1 MSRRSD
7 FYKGRRKKR
16 NYAIIPG
23 VILLLVFSVGIVL
36 FYSTQ
41 KYAVISDDGVTV
53 ELPLLSSGAK
63 SYDESGQEVREFER
77 VNVTVQFEEADYS
90 TVKQTVSGRVPPL
103 RAIFIPYD
111 DIDPET
117 VTGYANRLSSGNAL
131 LLEVKKED
139 GYLKWYSDTPTAK
152 RWGLNMGLP
161 DSKEMLTS
169 VVSQLKSDGIYVIA
183 QISCLQD
190 FLLGG
195 WFRNEITVT
204 LKDAYGKD
212 YYNEE
217 GYWLDPYST
226 LVRDYVVEL
235 VQELWDMGFDEVVLD
250 NVRHPVVEDIENA
263 DGTVTSGVQYSRDMS
278 TTPSPLSAVS
288 GFAVNVGERLADRE
302 EGKYLSIYVH
312 STAALAKGD
321 TSNGQDSGLF
331 LKLYDRVYYDTDKY
345 AYTFNV
351 QDITPLCKAGDVKN
365 RFVPVVINYL
375 PDNTSWV
382 LVDSE

>member
-1 MSRRSD
+1 MSRRSE
-7 FYKGRRKKR
+7 FYRGRRQRR
-16 NYAIIPG
+16 NLAIIPG
-23 VILLLVFSVGIVL
+23 VILLLLFSVGIVL

-41 KYAVISDDGVTV
+41 KYAVISDDGVKV
-53 ELPLLSSGAK
+53 ELPLLSSGTV
-63 SYDESGQEVREFER
+63 SYDESGQETREFER

-90 TVKQTVSGRVPPL
+90 TVKQVVNGRVPPL
-103 RAIFIPYD
+103 RAIFVPYD
-111 DIDPET
+111 DIDAET
-117 VTGYANRLSSGNAL
+117 VRGYANRLSSGNAL

-139 GYLKWYSDTPTAK
+139 GYLKWYSSTPTAA
-152 RWGLNMGLP
+152 RWGLNMSSP
-161 DSKEMLTS
+161 DSKETLLS
-169 VVSQLKSDGIYVIA
+169 IISDLKSDGIYLVA

-204 LKDAYGKD
+204 LKDAYGND

-250 NVRHPVVEDIENA
+250 NVRHPVVQDIENP
-263 DGTVTSGVQYSRDMS
+263 DGSVTPGVNYSRDMS

-288 GFAVNVGERLADRE
+288 GFAVNIGERLADRE
-302 EGKYLSIYVH
+302 DGKYLSIYVH
-312 STAALAKGD
+312 STAALARGD
-321 TSNGQDSGLF
+321 TANGQDSALF

-365 RFVPVVINYL
+365 RFIPVVINYL
-375 PDNTSWV
+375 PDNTSWI

>member
-1 MSRRSD
+1 MSRRSE
-7 FYKGRRKKR
+7 FYRGRRQKR
-16 NYAIIPG
+16 NLAIIPG
-23 VILLLVFSVGIVL
+23 VILLLLFSIIIVL

-53 ELPLLSSGAK
+53 ELPLLSSGSV

-90 TVKQTVSGRVPPL
+90 TVKQTVSGKVPPL
-103 RAIFIPYD
+103 RAIFVPYD
-111 DIDPET
+111 DIDAET
-117 VTGYANRLSSGNAL
+117 VRGYANRLSSGNAL

-139 GYLKWYSDTPTAK
+139 GYLKWYSSTPTAA
-152 RWGLNMGLP
+152 RWGLNMSSP
-161 DSKEMLTS
+161 DSKEKLLAIIS
-169 VVSQLKSDGIYVIA
+169 DLKSDGIYLVA

-190 FLLGG
+190 YLLGG

-204 LKDAYGKD
+204 LKDAYGND

-250 NVRHPVVEDIENA
+250 NVRHPVVQDIENA
-263 DGTVTSGVQYSRDMS
+263 DGSVTPSVYYSRDMS

-312 STAALAKGD
+312 STASLSRGD
-321 TSNGQDSGLF
+321 ASNGQDSGLF

-351 QDITPLCKAGDVKN
+351 QDITPQCKVGDVKN

-375 PDNTSWV
+375 PDNTSWI
-382 LVDSE
+382 LIDSE

>member
-1 MSRRSD
+1 MSRRSE
-7 FYKGRRKKR
+7 FYRGRRQKR
-16 NYAIIPG
+16 NLAIIPG
-23 VILLLVFSVGIVL
+23 VILLLLFSVMIVL

-41 KYAVISDDGVTV
+41 KYAVISDDGVKV
-53 ELPLLSSGAK
+53 ELPLLSSG
-63 SYDESGQEVREFER
+63 SVTYDETGQEIREFEK

-90 TVKQTVSGRVPPL
+90 GVRQTVSGRVPAI
-103 RAIFIPYD
+103 RGIFIPYD

-117 VTGYANRLSSGNAL
+117 VRGYANRLSSGNAL

-139 GYLKWYSDTPTAK
+139 GYLKWYSSTPTAM
-152 RWGLNMGLP
+152 RWGLNMNLP
-161 DSKEMLTS
+161 ESKETLAS
-169 VVSQLKSDGIYVIA
+169 IVSDLKADGVYVAA

-190 FLLGG
+190 YLLGG

-204 LKDAYGKD
+204 LKDAYGND

-250 NVRHPVVEDIENA
+250 NVRHPVVQDIENA
-263 DGTVTSGVQYSRDMS
+263 DGSVTPGVYYSLDMS

-288 GFAVNVGERLADRE
+288 GFAVNIGERLADRE

-312 STAALAKGD
+312 SVASLSKGD
-321 TSNGQDSGLF
+321 TANGQNSELF

-351 QDITPLCKAGDVKN
+351 QDITPVCKAGDIKN

-375 PDNTSWV
+375 PDNTSWI

>member
-1 MSRRSD
+1 
-7 FYKGRRKKR
+7 
-16 NYAIIPG
+16 
-23 VILLLVFSVGIVL
+23 
-36 FYSTQ
+36 
-41 KYAVISDDGVTV
+41 
-53 ELPLLSSGAK
+53 
-63 SYDESGQEVREFER
+63 
-77 VNVTVQFEEADYS
+77 
-90 TVKQTVSGRVPPL
+90 
-103 RAIFIPYD
+103 
-111 DIDPET
+111 
-117 VTGYANRLSSGNAL
+117 
-131 LLEVKKED
+131 
-139 GYLKWYSDTPTAK
+139 
-152 RWGLNMGLP
+152 
-161 DSKEMLTS
+161 MLTS
-169 VVSQLKSDGIYVIA
+169 VVSPLKSDGIYVIA

-204 LKDAYGKD
+204 LKDAYGND

-226 LVRDYVVEL
+226 LVRDHVVEL

-312 STAALAKGD
+312 STAALARGD